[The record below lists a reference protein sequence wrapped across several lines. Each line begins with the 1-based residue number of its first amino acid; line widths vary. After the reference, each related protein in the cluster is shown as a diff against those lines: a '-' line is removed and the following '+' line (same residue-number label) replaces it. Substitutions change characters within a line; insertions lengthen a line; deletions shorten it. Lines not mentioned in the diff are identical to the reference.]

1 MGKRDSS
8 TIARGRERLRTL
20 GLLVV
25 LMLSVMAIRLFDLQ
39 VVRHDEYA
47 RFAQDNQL
55 QRERVAAP
63 RGYFK
68 DHSGRILVDNV
79 LHFEVITSWRKRED
93 VSATV
98 QRLAA
103 RLPLDTTRVMDRFDA
118 WAEKYG
124 RRAYPV
130 VPDADKFIIS
140 FVRENADLFPELR
153 VVSRSRR
160 RYREGDMAAHM
171 LGYVGEVGDAD
182 IARAGSGYNPG
193 DMLGKTA
200 LELRCEDLLRGD
212 DGQRVME
219 VNASGTLLGEV
230 KELSTPPVSGSNM
243 LLTLDAELQ
252 TFVETQLAD
261 RNPGAAVVMN
271 VETGAILAAASHPS
285 FEPNEFATGISQS
298 SLDALFNAKTKPL
311 FNRISQAR
319 YPPASTFKIVSA
331 HAIITNQLVNP
342 GEVLVYCTGAH
353 RFGNRVFHCWELGG
367 HGAMNLMTAIVQ
379 SCDVYF
385 YKVAEIMD
393 ADVLAE
399 SARAFGLGERTGL
412 DVPGEVPGL
421 VPDRAFYDRRFGK
434 GRWTQ
439 GHMLNNIIGQ
449 GEYLVNTLQMA
460 RISAAIANGGFLV
473 TPHMIGSVE
482 GEAPVAY
489 SRKRV
494 PGLGPRTISFLR
506 RAMERVVSD
515 DDGTANWT
523 RLDWLPTAGK
533 TGTAENSHGEPHA
546 WYMAYAPADAP
557 EIVAVVLVENAGHGG
572 EISAPM
578 VRDIFK
584 FYFGPSPGEAA
595 RSDQAVRAPVQAPVP
610 AAPAVAETSAE
621 SLPDSV
627 LALPE
632 TITPIVAGGEDE

>member
-1 MGKRDSS
+1 MGKRDSNA
-8 TIARGRERLRTL
+8 IARGRERLRTL
-20 GLLVV
+20 GLLVG
-25 LMLSVMAIRLFDLQ
+25 LMLSVMAVRLFDLQ
-39 VVRHDEYA
+39 VVRHDQYA

-68 DHSGRILVDNV
+68 DRNGRILVDNV
-79 LHFEVITSWRKRED
+79 LHFEVVMSWRERDD
-93 VSATV
+93 VADTV
-98 QRLAA
+98 RRLAV
-103 RLPLDTTRVMDRFDA
+103 RLPLDTTRVMTRYDA

-124 RRAYPV
+124 RRAFPI

-140 FVRENADLFPELR
+140 FVRENTDVFPELR

-160 RYREGDMAAHM
+160 RYRDGETAAHM
-171 LGYVGEVGDAD
+171 LGYVGEVSDAD
-182 IARAGSGYNPG
+182 VTRAGAGYQAG
-193 DMLGKTA
+193 DMVGKTA

-243 LLTLDAELQ
+243 VLTIEADLQ
-252 TFVETQLAD
+252 AFIEAQLED
-261 RNPGAAVVMN
+261 KNPGATLVMN

-298 SLDALFNAKTKPL
+298 SLDALFNAETKPL

-331 HAIITNQLVNP
+331 HAIITNQLFNP

-353 RFGNRVFHCWELGG
+353 RFGNRVFRCWEPAG
-367 HGAMNLMTAIVQ
+367 HGAMNLMTAIIQ

-393 ADVLAE
+393 ADVLAA
-399 SARAFGLGERTGL
+399 SARDFGLGVRTGL

-421 VPDRAFYDRRFGK
+421 VPDRDFYDRRFGK

-460 RISAAIANGGFLV
+460 RICAAIGNGGFLV

-489 SRKRV
+489 ARKRV
-494 PGLGPRTISFLR
+494 PGLGPRTLSFLR

-523 RLDWLPTAGK
+523 RMKWLPTAGK
-533 TGTAENSHGEPHA
+533 TGTAENPHGDPHA

-572 EISAPM
+572 EVSAPM

-584 FYFGPSPGEAA
+584 FYFGPPPEAA
-595 RSDQAVRAPVQAPVP
+595 AGSNQAVSAPAQAPV
-610 AAPAVAETSAE
+610 APAPARAQAE
-621 SLPDSV
+621 SLTDSV

>member
-1 MGKRDSS
+1 MGKRDSGS
-8 TIARGRERLRTL
+8 IARGRERLRTL
-20 GLLVV
+20 SLLVG
-25 LMLSVMAIRLFDLQ
+25 LMLGVIAVRLFTLQ
-39 VVRHDEYA
+39 VVWHEEYA

-68 DHSGRILVDNV
+68 DRNGRILVDNV
-79 LHFEVITSWRKRED
+79 LHFEVVMPWRRREQ
-93 VSATV
+93 VSDTV
-98 QRLAA
+98 GRLAV
-103 RLPLDTTRVMDRFDA
+103 RLPLDTARVMSRFDA

-124 RRAYPV
+124 RRTFPI

-140 FVRENADLFPELR
+140 FVRENADVFPGLR

-160 RYREGDMAAHM
+160 RYREGEAAAHM
-171 LGYVGEVGDAD
+171 LGYVGEVGNAD
-182 IARAGSGYNPG
+182 IARAGAGYHPG
-193 DMLGKTA
+193 DMMGKTA
-200 LELRCEDLLRGD
+200 LELRCEDLVRGV

-230 KELSTPPVSGSNM
+230 KELSTPPESGLNIH
-243 LLTLDAELQ
+243 LTIDAELQ
-252 TFVETQLAD
+252 EFVESQFSD
-261 RNPGAAVVMN
+261 KNPGAAVVME
-271 VETGAILAAASHPS
+271 VESGAILAAVSHPS
-285 FEPNEFATGISQS
+285 FEPNEFATGISQAR
-298 SLDALFNAKTKPL
+298 LDALFNAKTKPL

-331 HAIITNQLVNP
+331 HAIISNQLVNP

-353 RFGNRVFHCWELGG
+353 RFGNRVFRCWKPGG
-367 HGAMNLMTAIVQ
+367 HGAMNLMTAVIQ

-385 YKVAEIMD
+385 YKIAEIMD
-393 ADVLAE
+393 VDMLAA

-412 DVPGEVPGL
+412 DVPGEVAGL
-421 VPDRAFYDRRFGK
+421 VPDRDFYDRRFGK

-473 TPHMIGSVE
+473 TPHMIGHVE
-482 GEAPVAY
+482 GDAPVAF

-494 PGLGPRTISFLR
+494 PQLGPRTLSFLR
-506 RAMERVVSD
+506 RAMERVVDD
-515 DDGTANWT
+515 DDGTARWT
-523 RLDWLPTAGK
+523 RLGWLQVAGK
-533 TGTAENSHGEPHA
+533 TGTAENSHGEAHA
-546 WYMAYAPADAP
+546 WYMAYAPSDDP

-578 VRDIFK
+578 VRDIFQY
-584 FYFGPSPGEAA
+584 YFGPPPEQAPGTEQATAA
-595 RSDQAVRAPVQAPVP
+595 PAPPVQAA
-610 AAPAVAETSAE
+610 AAPIDTFPP
-621 SLPDSV
+621 LPDIV
-627 LALPE
+627 
-632 TITPIVAGGEDE
+632 TPIAAGGGE

>member
-1 MGKRDSS
+1 M
-8 TIARGRERLRTL
+8 L
-20 GLLVV
+20 G
-25 LMLSVMAIRLFDLQ
+25 VMAVRLFTLQ
-39 VVRHDEYA
+39 VIRHDEYA

-68 DHSGRILVDNV
+68 DRNGRILVDNV
-79 LHFEVITSWRKRED
+79 LHFEVVMSWRRREQ
-93 VSATV
+93 VSEAV
-98 QRLAA
+98 AQLAV
-103 RLPLDTTRVMDRFDA
+103 RLPLDTTRVMTRFDA

-124 RRAYPV
+124 RRTFPI

-140 FVRENADLFPELR
+140 FVRENADVFPGLR

-160 RYREGDMAAHM
+160 RYREGQTAAHT
-171 LGYVGEVGDAD
+171 LGYVGEAGDAD
-182 IARAGSGYNPG
+182 IARAGKGYHPG

-200 LELRCEDLLRGD
+200 LELRCEDLLRGE

-230 KELSTPPVSGSNM
+230 KELSTAPLSGSNIH
-243 LLTLDAELQ
+243 LTIDADLQ
-252 TFVETQLAD
+252 EFVESQVAGK
-261 RNPGAAVVMN
+261 NPGAAVVMD
-271 VETGAILAAASHPS
+271 VESGAILAAVSHPS

-298 SLDALFNAKTKPL
+298 SLDALFSAKTKPL

-319 YPPASTFKIVSA
+319 YPPASTFKIVAA
-331 HAIITNQLVNP
+331 HAIISNQLVNP

-353 RFGNRVFHCWELGG
+353 RFGNRSFRCWLPGG
-367 HGAMNLMTAIVQ
+367 HGAMNLMTAVIQ

-393 ADVLAE
+393 ADVLAA
-399 SARAFGLGERTGL
+399 SARAFGLGERTGV

-421 VPDRAFYDRRFGK
+421 VPDRDFYDRRFGK

-460 RISAAIANGGFLV
+460 RICAAVANGGFLV
-473 TPHMIGSVE
+473 TPHVIGHVE
-482 GEAPVAY
+482 GDAPVAY

-494 PGLGPRTISFLR
+494 PQLGPRTLSFLR
-506 RAMERVVSD
+506 RAMERVMDD

-523 RLDWLPTAGK
+523 RLDWLRSAGK
-533 TGTAENSHGEPHA
+533 TGTAENSHGDPHS
-546 WYMAYAPADAP
+546 WFMAYAPAEAP
-557 EIVAVVLVENAGHGG
+557 EIAAVVLIENAGHGG
-572 EISAPM
+572 EISAPI

-584 FYFGPSPGEAA
+584 FYFGPPPDQTPGSEQA
-595 RSDQAVRAPVQAPVP
+595 R
-610 AAPAVAETSAE
+610 AAPAPPVQPAAAPVDTFPP
-621 SLPDSV
+621 LPD
-627 LALPE
+627 
-632 TITPIVAGGEDE
+632 TITPIVAGGDE